1 MDDAPREAALLDPPA
16 VTGPGP
22 VVAERRPAAD
32 RLPRPGSPGLPRR
45 REQADPA
52 EPPAVPP
59 SSAGLATPPV
69 PATAARE
76 PATPTPAAPPDQAGE
91 HAAPP
96 ATPAPGDLAGTS
108 LAGRAE
114 GAGDASAD
122 GLSARDAAVLRFEQ
136 RTWRYRAA
144 KDEAIRAEL
153 GMSPARYYQ
162 VLNALIES
170 PAALAADPVLVGRLA
185 RLRTARRQGW
195 SPAATPPTAAH
206 AAGQGR
212 GHLSGP
218 DAAARRPVPTGVPEP
233 EART

>member
-1 MDDAPREAALLDPPA
+1 MDDALAGG
-16 VTGPGP
+16 GPG
-22 VVAERRPAAD
+22 D
-32 RLPRPGSPGLPRR
+32 
-45 REQADPA
+45 
-52 EPPAVPP
+52 
-59 SSAGLATPPV
+59 
-69 PATAARE
+69 
-76 PATPTPAAPPDQAGE
+76 APP
-91 HAAPP
+91 
-96 ATPAPGDLAGTS
+96 
-108 LAGRAE
+108 
-114 GAGDASAD
+114 

-153 GMSPARYYQ
+153 GISPARYYQ

-195 SPAATPPTAAH
+195 SPASPAAPPPAAAR

-212 GHLSGP
+212 AQVSGP
-218 DAAARRPVPTGVPEP
+218 DAAGRRLVPAPGAASGRVPEP